1 MNKRLIYAICAGS
14 TAIIVVVLMLVFVVL
29 PREENGVQSF
39 AVPKD
44 GFETSGTS
52 QGIDVHGHWIIQVLD
67 PDGELVSRN
76 EFDNYLVSRI
86 TLARILSRE
95 KTVGNWSIYVSGPH
109 GDPLSRDRRTCII
122 CEPSDPQPDP
132 YHYFPN
138 LTVTREA
145 TTTGH
150 DKLVLSGRMTVEI
163 DSSVGE
169 VFTKLSTCDP
179 TVSPADCP
187 GSASVS
193 RGGDFTGTILPIG
206 SEIPVTAGQEILV
219 IVEITFGTLS

>member
-1 MNKRLIYAICAGS
+1 MNKRQIYAICAGL
-14 TAIIVVVLMLVFVVL
+14 TAIIVVALMMVFVVL
-29 PREENGVQSF
+29 PREKEGMQSF
-39 AVPKD
+39 AALEE
-44 GFETSGTS
+44 GIETSNPS
-52 QGIDVHGHWIIQVLD
+52 QDIDVHGHWIIQVFD

-76 EFDNYLVSRI
+76 EFDNFLASRI
-86 TLARILSRE
+86 TLAMILSRE
-95 KTVGNWSIYVSGPH
+95 KTVGNWSVLVSGPH
-109 GDPLSRDRRTCII
+109 GDSFSRDMRPCVI
-122 CEPSDPQPDP
+122 CEPSDPQTDP

-145 TTTGH
+145 TTTGR

-163 DSSVGE
+163 DGSVGE
-169 VFTKLSTCDP
+169 VFTRLSTCDP

-193 RGGDFTGTILPIG
+193 RGGDFTGTYLPMG
-206 SEIPVTAGQEILV
+206 SRIPVTAGQEILV